1 MTGVYTAAA
10 GTNKEALGHA
20 QALIETAVQD
30 SYRAEDEAAVTA
42 VEHLVTGAAAARRL
56 LDTYQGFIAGL
67 NDQVNIM
74 AGRDDVRDVVSK
86 MLFDFTA
93 ELRKNPD
100 VGILLLGSEEAP
112 DVH

>member
-1 MTGVYTAAA
+1 MTGAYTAAA
-10 GTNKEALGHA
+10 ATSRDALRHA

-42 VEHLVTGAAAARRL
+42 VEHLVTGDAAARRL
-56 LDTYQGFIAGL
+56 IDTYQGFIAGL

-74 AGRDDVRDVVSK
+74 AGRDDARDVISK
-86 MLFDFTA
+86 MLFGFTK
-93 ELRKNPD
+93 ELRQNPD
-100 VGILLLGSEEAP
+100 VGTLLGTAETS